1 MLECTNGSIP
11 DDAQGGL
18 RPVFKKNN
26 YFLPCVCRPEEDLE
40 ICEIDHD
47 KLYQT
52 AYVYKKE
59 LLSEGVCRLFIE
71 SDNFMNYHGGQF
83 INLSRPE
90 DGVVRSYSVAN
101 NPEND
106 YYIELHIQR
115 MLGGE
120 LSRWIFDDLNE
131 LDEIE
136 IQGPNGHCVYQSGS
150 SRFPILMVATH
161 TGLAPLAGVLKEALL
176 NEHKSDIH
184 LYHECR
190 SAGELYLDVFLKDL
204 AEKHTN
210 FYYHPGVT
218 AKESVIGDVSF
229 SKINLNHEELSDWMV
244 YLAGSNEMILHML
257 DLVSE
262 KGASDKKIFTDAFDL
277 KDLRGKS
284 VNSESSLK
292 RRVTDDVKPSAKVKE
307 ADYPEPDLEIWQAL
321 GNGKKLN
328 KILDDFYT
336 IVYEDERL
344 SPFFSGI
351 TKQRSIEKVYLF
363 LRQIFTGEKVY
374 IGDRPRNAHHWMVIS
389 DDLFDYREDIMAECL
404 RNNGIS
410 EDIIGRWQSIEES
423 YRPDIVKEKAWNKIV
438 NGIELP
444 VEGYE
449 EMTLDCGAMCDSCQ
463 QPIDSGSKVRY
474 HVRLGEVYCSA
485 CMSSD

>member
-1 MLECTNGSIP
+1 
-11 DDAQGGL
+11 
-18 RPVFKKNN
+18 
-26 YFLPCVCRPEEDLE
+26 
-40 ICEIDHD
+40 
-47 KLYQT
+47 
-52 AYVYKKE
+52 
-59 LLSEGVCRLFIE
+59 
-71 SDNFMNYHGGQF
+71 
-83 INLSRPE
+83 
-90 DGVVRSYSVAN
+90 
-101 NPEND
+101 
-106 YYIELHIQR
+106 
-115 MLGGE
+115 
-120 LSRWIFDDLNE
+120 
-131 LDEIE
+131 
-136 IQGPNGHCVYQSGS
+136 
-150 SRFPILMVATH
+150 
-161 TGLAPLAGVLKEALL
+161 
-176 NEHKSDIH
+176 
-184 LYHECR
+184 
-190 SAGELYLDVFLKDL
+190 
-204 AEKHTN
+204 
-210 FYYHPGVT
+210 
-218 AKESVIGDVSF
+218 
-229 SKINLNHEELSDWMV
+229 
-244 YLAGSNEMILHML
+244 ML